1 MASLAGGEVAAA
13 GRVQG
18 ARGSVTGMEL
28 RLYRDP
34 DAGATRAVFQRAVHC
49 TASADCTPEQLRA
62 WASTVL
68 DAAGV
73 IDWVPARAAAHT
85 IVAGENDQLVG
96 FSNLVDEAVLDM
108 LYVDPRL
115 GRRGIGSALI
125 AKIACLARSAGATE
139 IATHPS
145 VTARPVSPTR
155 SELWLKF
162 VEVYEQPRDTTLRSA
177 PGGAAGCPS

>member
-13 GRVQG
+13 GVQG

-28 RLYRDP
+28 CPCRDP
-34 DAGATRAVFQRAVHC
+34 DAGATRAVFQSAVHC
-49 TASADCTPEQLRA
+49 TASADYTQEQLKA
-62 WASTVL
+62 WPSTVL

-73 IDWVPARAAAHT
+73 IDWVPARAAAHP
-85 IVAGENDQLVG
+85 IVAGGNDGLVG

-115 GRRGIGSALI
+115 GRRGVDSALI
-125 AKIACLARSAGATE
+125 AKIACLARSAGVTE
-139 IATHPS
+139 IETHAS

-162 VEVYEQPRDTTLRSA
+162 VDAYEQPRDTTLRSA